1 LPKRPKRKTGAATD
15 SPLPPCGGA
24 RSAGGLAEGGES
36 HTAEAAPSTPEG
48 KLLLGEIGA
57 AQGLKGEVR
66 LRSYTQE
73 PTAIADYGPLEDE
86 RGRAIE
92 IESVRVT
99 PKALIARI
107 KGATTREAAEALART
122 KLYIARTRL
131 PARDEEEW
139 YHADLIG
146 LSVFAPNGT
155 ALGTVAAIHNFGA
168 GDLIEIEPASGAP
181 ALLVPFTRDH
191 VPEVDVE
198 GGRLTVVLPEELEE

>member
-1 LPKRPKRKTGAATD
+1 VGVQ
-15 SPLPPCGGA
+15 
-24 RSAGGLAEGGES
+24 AES
-36 HTAEAAPSTPEG
+36 TASED

-73 PTAIADYGPLEDE
+73 PAAIADYRPLQDAH
-86 RGRAIE
+86 GHQVE

-107 KGATTREAAEALART
+107 KGVTTREAAEALNHT
-122 KLYIARTRL
+122 KLYV
-131 PARDEEEW
+131 ARDLLPERGEEEW

-146 LSVFAPNGT
+146 LEAFTPDGAP
-155 ALGTVAAIHNFGA
+155 AGTVAAIHNFGA
-168 GDLIEIEPASGAP
+168 GDLIEITPAEGGATM
-181 ALLVPFTRDH
+181 LLPFTNET

-198 GGRLTVVLPEELEE
+198 GGRIVVVLPEESEE